1 MDAANGITRKYS
13 KTLLVIFLTILSA
26 FICRQ
31 LTKND
36 ILPPM
41 FVRPL
46 GLIRSI
52 LYMGLFFAWGIT
64 LKRRIVHKMVRR
76 YLIGI
81 DGLYASSRPKTYRA
95 HILCSTE

>member
-1 MDAANGITRKYS
+1 MNAANGSTRKYS
-13 KTLLVIFLTILSA
+13 RTLSAVFLTILSA

-46 GLIRSI
+46 GLMRSI

-64 LKRRIVHKMVRR
+64 LKRRIVHRVVRR
-76 YLIGI
+76 YLIGV
-81 DGLYASSRPKTYRA
+81 DGLPGSVAGV
-95 HILCSTE
+95 